1 MDSSMRKFQ
10 SPPSVRKATAL
21 AIINAQKIDKFQS
34 PPSVRK
40 ATCIT
45 NLICNQIVISIPAF
59 REEGDWNLCHFK
71 HTFNISIPAFREE
84 GDGVKLSYS
93 ISAMGFQSPPSV
105 RKATVTTWRR
115 LQAILFQSPP
125 SVRKATEFYHNQ
137 ADRL

>member
-1 MDSSMRKFQ
+1 MSMDSSMRKFQ

-93 ISAMGFQSPPSV
+93 ISAMGFSIPAF
-105 RKATVTTWRR
+105 REEGDCDNMETVTGDIISIPAFR
-115 LQAILFQSPP
+115 
-125 SVRKATEFYHNQ
+125 EEG
-137 ADRL
+137 DR